1 MLATNLYSIFKRLKL
16 KMEQKILHAIML
28 YEFKLGHNVTDAS
41 ENINRAWGKKTTTER
56 TVRRWFQ
63 RFQNGDMS
71 LVEASGRG
79 RVASVDNDH
88 LRTIVEGN
96 PRTTVRELAEIFSAS
111 ISTVSVH
118 LKQIGK
124 VKKLDKWIPHEL
136 SEDQRNRRFEVCSA
150 LLLRNKNDPFL
161 DRVVTCDEKWLLY
174 DNRKRSAQ
182 WLDQTEAPKHFP
194 KPNLH
199 QQKIMVSVWWFAGGI
214 IYHKFLDQGCSIDA
228 KVYCSELE
236 EMNIRLRDKQPR
248 LINQRGPILLH
259 DNARPHVAQLTLQ
272 KLNDLGFEI
281 LPHPPYSPDLSPTD
295 YHLFKHLDHFLHQ
308 KQFATKSDIE
318 NGFEDF
324 LKSRTPDFFW
334 DGINNLIS
342 RWQKCLGAHGAY
354 FN

>member
-1 MLATNLYSIFKRLKL
+1 
-16 KMEQKILHAIML
+16 
-28 YEFKLGHNVTDAS
+28 
-41 ENINRAWGKKTTTER
+41 
-56 TVRRWFQ
+56 
-63 RFQNGDMS
+63 
-71 LVEASGRG
+71 
-79 RVASVDNDH
+79 
-88 LRTIVEGN
+88 
-96 PRTTVRELAEIFSAS
+96 
-111 ISTVSVH
+111 
-118 LKQIGK
+118 
-124 VKKLDKWIPHEL
+124 
-136 SEDQRNRRFEVCSA
+136 
-150 LLLRNKNDPFL
+150 
-161 DRVVTCDEKWLLY
+161 
-174 DNRKRSAQ
+174 
-182 WLDQTEAPKHFP
+182 
-194 KPNLH
+194 
-199 QQKIMVSVWWFAGGI
+199 MVSVWWFAGGI

-342 RWQKCLGAHGAY
+342 RWQKCLGAHGTY